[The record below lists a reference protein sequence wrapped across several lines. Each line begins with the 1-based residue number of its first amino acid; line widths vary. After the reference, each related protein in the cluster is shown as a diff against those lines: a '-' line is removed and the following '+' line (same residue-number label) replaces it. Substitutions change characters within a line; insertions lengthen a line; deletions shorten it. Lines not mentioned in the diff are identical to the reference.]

1 MEYEDNPKSV
11 KYYVKQYLLKNSS
24 KFARKVVIDFPTG
37 SGVTSRILKS
47 VGAHPMPFDIF
58 PEFFEVEG
66 LTCQKADI
74 QEGIPINNHVADYLI
89 CQEGIEH
96 FSDQIQAF
104 REFNRVLKPGGELI
118 ITTPNYGSLRSRLSY
133 FLGESERYNT
143 LMPPNELDS
152 IWFSGD
158 DNSSDFYLGHIFLM
172 GIQKLRVIARL
183 AGFEIIDIQFTRA
196 RPTSTLL
203 LPLFYPLIY
212 LSNLINYRKNLR
224 KKNGIDRKIKAKVYG
239 EIFKLG
245 VNIKLLVDG
254 HLFVCFKKTNA
265 VDQVKSELKKH
276 IQPDEL
282 II

>member
-1 MEYEDNPKSV
+1 MGYEDNPKSI
-11 KYYVKQYLLKNSS
+11 KYYVKRYLLKNSAKFS
-24 KFARKVVIDFPTG
+24 KKIVIDFPTG
-37 SGVTSRILKS
+37 SGITSQILKS
-47 VGAHPMPFDIF
+47 VGAHTMPFDLF

-66 LTCQKADI
+66 VVCQKADI
-74 QEGIPINNHVADYLI
+74 HEGIPTDNHTADYLI

-118 ITTPNYGSLRSRLSY
+118 ITTPNYGNLRSRLSY

-158 DNSSDFYLGHIFLM
+158 DDSSDFYLGHIFLI

-183 AGFEIIDIQFTRA
+183 SGFEIIDIQFTRA

-203 LPLFYPLIY
+203 LPFFYPLIY

-224 KKNGIDRKIKAKVYG
+224 KKNGINREIKEKVYG
-239 EIFKLG
+239 EIFRLG
-245 VNIKLLVDG
+245 INIKLLVDS
-254 HLFVCFKKTNA
+254 HLFVCFRKVSA
-265 VDQVKSELKKH
+265 LDQVKSELKKH
-276 IQPDEL
+276 IQPNEL